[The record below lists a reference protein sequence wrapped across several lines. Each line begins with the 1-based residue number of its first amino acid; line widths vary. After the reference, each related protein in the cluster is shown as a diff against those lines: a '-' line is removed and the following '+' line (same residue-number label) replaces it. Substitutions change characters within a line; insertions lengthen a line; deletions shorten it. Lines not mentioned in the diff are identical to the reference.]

1 MTSVWKRLQR
11 VGKKASKFQFAASF
25 QELMI
30 ECTDKWQPDKL
41 RVVWIRRSRRHSTK
55 LHSWQPGIQNPYR
68 GLVIWQVPESLDVS
82 VTLFKE
88 PTAEEFEDKDW
99 TFVIENETKGRRK
112 VLASVDVNM
121 KKYASANSAQ
131 YDVTLKLK
139 PMSVKVVEATLKL
152 NLSCIFLKEG
162 KATDEDMQSLAS
174 LMSMKQSDIG
184 NLDDFVDSDD
194 EAGEER
200 RASFGTGHAAHVSVM
215 DCKTSPGISST
226 VSAPFHPPLPEPP
239 HPSVPSSL
247 LQTHTRP
254 PSTNQQARPSPY
266 AYSLPAF
273 TRAHPP
279 ALPKIFQP
287 VAGSDFKRQLSTL
300 SEEGKQCTTST
311 APDPWAPTSRMTE
324 TSRNPDQKR
333 DLHFGVEVHKTTAG
347 PKSTASPLTISPRS
361 PIAPGLKYFEM
372 PKTQTESRVTRIYP
386 TIQETL
392 PPHLS
397 GTKQNPECHDPTSTS
412 IKELLVTSRSH
423 LSQMSIQLGS
433 PIAQPESVQ
442 HIPHSPTNPQA
453 YSKSLQRLL
462 LHLPETA
469 TTSDTTPILRIGA
482 TNKKEHITKDLG
494 NESMDA
500 SVPSCLRGT
509 SSTFSSMEVNTIQET
524 QTGEQSF
531 TTNSLSEE
539 PQRGPLRNNPT
550 VSVPAVDEKI
560 TCITAA
566 LDQVT
571 SRLDSHVGY
580 LSGQQ
585 TTTKD
590 LSNQTE
596 ESSALPPTSNFVVCS
611 LDSDYC
617 MEEGRTESVAQ
628 SINKRLSCERDCRVK
643 QELGLQSSTVSI
655 DEQCVYISKVELG
668 LLGTRGSSVSHL
680 PSNILCETQIEGTV
694 RIPSMIHLLS
704 SCSQYSKIP
713 GMPSLHQSQVVAWPD
728 ENSLLFQRL
737 PSKTLPV
744 LLLIDYDSLIYAGSA
759 GIVKMVD
766 LTPTCS
772 KSASIP
778 GFPSAMKR
786 EPNMAQFLSTCPK
799 VCSVP
804 GLASVGPVLGCDT
817 NVWDGCSLWTK
828 KLQIKEALVSNLSCV
843 QEKSQENKKHIK
855 QMVNM
860 LPSCPCKETIPGF
873 PSVPSRK
880 DPIMVDIFP
889 TCPRKTRVP
898 GFPSREPVSAQDEG
912 FVVTGHIIMAKPFCK
927 RNVLIH
933 DISPSVAQD
942 LGKGDFCSS
951 VALLPSCPAIS
962 CYAGMPTA
970 PHKLSRNIV
979 SLVSICPK
987 QSQTPGIPSR
997 DQNDSD
1003 KKDWHALS
1011 ILINKRPKKNIHVY
1025 IVQWI
1030 QKDTDTFKYGRMFDM
1045 LMSCPKKAKV
1055 FGLPSAPRQEPSMVN
1070 VLPTCPRYSA
1080 IAGLPSKTGQQL
1092 CSSTCKEWFAYK
1104 SLQWNSPFVQREG
1117 QILNAP
1123 SCFDKSTVKR
1133 MSALLP
1139 SCPPIATVPGFPSAL
1154 TLTLADGPIMVKLLP
1169 SCTKESRVPGM
1180 PSLNQSQVTAWTDDR
1195 IDLRI
1200 RWPMTTKWLQQTRSA
1215 LSHSNYLNVFHHDGD
1230 CDISMVSILP
1240 SCPRTACLS
1249 GFPSLQCQTLAY
1261 MPSIINLLP
1270 TCPRHSR
1277 VCGIPSRFYNES
1289 DEVEWS
1295 VDKMPVLKTPL
1306 TNPRKMSV
1314 IHDQNMYFRE
1324 RGVVRIMVSMLPSCP
1339 KHSNIH
1345 GIPSKLGARPVEPLI
1360 KEAPSMFKSFAT
1372 LPKHSQIPGQPS
1384 KYGAN
1389 ELDVWF
1395 EDRDAIWETPFN
1407 RGHTF
1412 VNQDLT
1418 VRELPPWDKEIML
1431 SMLPSCPRQ
1440 ALNPGFPSAPQ
1451 PQAVA
1456 AIVER
1461 NLNSVEL
1468 TSCCPTQSSIIGFA
1482 SRASVISDSK
1492 VGWPVATVKTQGYLQ
1507 FHQKHYC
1514 LYKDRIQAV
1523 LSPEPS
1529 CPLPDIDQLPNMV
1542 NIVPSCPKKA
1552 SVLGAPS
1559 THVHQSG
1566 QGWLVKKSILMSNQ
1580 LPLEEQ
1586 SLSRFNVRERSMEF
1600 IFPIQDKQED
1610 VQRRTVESSTR
1621 PIEAI
1626 VRKLPSSSLEI
1637 QVDQPSSRFDG
1648 IVMLDGEAIP
1658 ARLDLDAKKTRLDVC
1673 SPLEMDKDDQG
1684 FWTEAKGVAVLEKG
1698 NLHCRMWHSIPD
1710 TPLFLSVKKRPPH
1723 MVSLQP
1729 SCPVVAGAA
1738 ESQSQ
1743 TQIINAEQMLEKH
1756 PTNRTILWEELPKV
1770 LPMFPGAAMM
1780 LNSDDELKTKTET
1793 EMTDLLPICPAVSG
1807 IFEFSG
1813 TAEKMNECPLDSQS
1827 TRNKTPKNKGI
1838 PTSDCTLHLKEE
1850 ANLVKQTVDKNSSHP
1865 SAQCMPYYVK
1875 TEIEN
1880 KLSSFMLTCPSMSN
1894 IAGMPSKLPVKEKHS
1909 LIKHKPIWEKQSKV
1923 NRIFP
1928 GCAFL
1933 EDGMNMQE
1941 MVLLVPS
1948 CPREA
1953 ITLGFPSLSHY
1964 SFLFRGQSM
1973 VDMHPCCPHVSSIP
1987 GVLSISGVNNRSWIS
2002 QQKPLID
2009 KKIKTELVVMAVS
2022 TKVNHESE
2030 MMSLLRSCP
2039 KTSCVEGLPSLMKYQ
2054 LHKSRAPDYQPL
2066 GETLPKI
2073 NIATIEDRPHNEEM
2087 KAMSVGKTF
2096 TKETRVHGFPTD
2108 LPTTVIC
2115 KGSSS
2120 ISLLQSCPAISFIAG
2135 FPSIQ
2140 KADSK
2145 DWNIISHPLW
2155 EKPFK
2160 KESVLILK
2168 GNGIHKDMTGIVS
2181 LAQSCPSKSII
2192 FGFPSVPKPRLSYG
2206 IDMTN
2211 MISLSCSM
2219 SKESQILGFP
2229 SSHNSKEWKISKEP
2243 LFEPRMKVK
2252 QVSLTDIYERD
2263 ERAIK
2268 TMISLVPSCPK
2279 AARMPGFPSHPNP
2292 LSVYCAPDIIS
2303 LSALCP
2309 QVSRIPGIPAVVGDM
2324 SLTWVTEK
2332 GSLLKR
2338 LPTKGVIFD
2347 TSNDNKKIMKNMVSL
2362 VPSCPKAARMPGFPS
2377 HPNPLSVNCSPDII
2391 SFSALCPQVS
2401 RIPGIPSVV
2410 GDMSL
2415 TWVTE
2420 KGSLLKS
2427 LPMKGVI
2434 FDTSNDNR
2442 KIMKNM
2448 ISLVPSCPKVS
2459 RIPGFPF
2466 IPNPK
2471 TVYYSLNI
2479 VNLLPLCPA
2488 VSTISG
2494 WPSVEGHEEKGWVS
2508 ELGSLMNTPQKKSLF
2523 RINSSPTKIDKQ
2535 NMHALVPCCPGVSN
2549 IPGFP
2554 SNPRYNMLSL
2564 LPVCPKVC
2572 SFPGCASG
2580 EGASKFHWLLDPH
2593 PLCDFLTKETILL
2606 IKTPNQ
2612 DGETLQKMLA
2622 LAPSCPEASRI
2633 PGFPSAPQT
2642 KSKIEPNI
2650 ISFVHCCPSVSSLKG
2665 FASTTT
2671 TPSTEWLHEAKPIW
2685 KKPQQKRTDVNM
2697 TLDGQEQLVCPIIR
2711 SMVTLVTSC
2720 PKEARA
2726 CGFPSAQV
2734 VNRPPNM
2741 VSLYTSTPCVSSVPG
2756 FPSARMLSS
2765 EHNAIQ
2771 TRIPHQKVL
2780 FNKLQNEKIVLIV
2793 MFPAKLKQDEI
2804 KTMVAMAPS
2813 CPHLTKTPGFPSIL
2827 QFNQT
2832 AEETMATPLSLSTEK
2847 HTSPELPIGESAES
2861 YPKDTRIPDVPFTS
2875 VSNQSTELT
2884 HVKKIKD
2891 GAKQTV
2897 DLSIQKGI
2905 SQLGRIAA
2913 EETRTV
2919 KEKLDTSEPVGV
2931 LGWEVLEAEG
2941 TVTEKLA
2948 ENSMSANE
2956 EETQGLVK
2964 AIVGVFHKGYE
2975 TVVSI
2980 LGPSSSTVME
2990 DNHQPKGN
2998 SFMDLKE
3005 KTETPSDEI
3014 VLHVA
3019 DNTTPMQQIEGQFE
3033 EIDND
3038 SNIEYPTSAEPY
3050 MRNLVCD
3057 QSASPSPTTDS
3068 DDWHLV
3074 CAGMKKWPPLT
3085 EADITEISEDGE
3097 QIDGQGVTDDQW
3109 HTNERSLTGQDSVQT
3124 SEDIESVLPRH
3135 ETPVEQDEVR
3145 TVLTSSQL
3153 DKG

>member
-333 DLHFGVEVHKTTAG
+333 DLHFGVEVHKTTA
-347 PKSTASPLTISPRS
+347 
-361 PIAPGLKYFEM
+361 
-372 PKTQTESRVTRIYP
+372 
-386 TIQETL
+386 
-392 PPHLS
+392 
-397 GTKQNPECHDPTSTS
+397 
-412 IKELLVTSRSH
+412 
-423 LSQMSIQLGS
+423 
-433 PIAQPESVQ
+433 
-442 HIPHSPTNPQA
+442 
-453 YSKSLQRLL
+453 
-462 LHLPETA
+462 
-469 TTSDTTPILRIGA
+469 
-482 TNKKEHITKDLG
+482 
-494 NESMDA
+494 
-500 SVPSCLRGT
+500 
-509 SSTFSSMEVNTIQET
+509 
-524 QTGEQSF
+524 
-531 TTNSLSEE
+531 
-539 PQRGPLRNNPT
+539 
-550 VSVPAVDEKI
+550 
-560 TCITAA
+560 
-566 LDQVT
+566 
-571 SRLDSHVGY
+571 
-580 LSGQQ
+580 
-585 TTTKD
+585 
-590 LSNQTE
+590 
-596 ESSALPPTSNFVVCS
+596 
-611 LDSDYC
+611 
-617 MEEGRTESVAQ
+617 
-628 SINKRLSCERDCRVK
+628 
-643 QELGLQSSTVSI
+643 
-655 DEQCVYISKVELG
+655 
-668 LLGTRGSSVSHL
+668 
-680 PSNILCETQIEGTV
+680 
-694 RIPSMIHLLS
+694 
-704 SCSQYSKIP
+704 
-713 GMPSLHQSQVVAWPD
+713 
-728 ENSLLFQRL
+728 
-737 PSKTLPV
+737 
-744 LLLIDYDSLIYAGSA
+744 
-759 GIVKMVD
+759 
-766 LTPTCS
+766 
-772 KSASIP
+772 
-778 GFPSAMKR
+778 
-786 EPNMAQFLSTCPK
+786 
-799 VCSVP
+799 
-804 GLASVGPVLGCDT
+804 
-817 NVWDGCSLWTK
+817 
-828 KLQIKEALVSNLSCV
+828 
-843 QEKSQENKKHIK
+843 
-855 QMVNM
+855 
-860 LPSCPCKETIPGF
+860 
-873 PSVPSRK
+873 
-880 DPIMVDIFP
+880 
-889 TCPRKTRVP
+889 
-898 GFPSREPVSAQDEG
+898 
-912 FVVTGHIIMAKPFCK
+912 
-927 RNVLIH
+927 
-933 DISPSVAQD
+933 
-942 LGKGDFCSS
+942 
-951 VALLPSCPAIS
+951 
-962 CYAGMPTA
+962 
-970 PHKLSRNIV
+970 
-979 SLVSICPK
+979 
-987 QSQTPGIPSR
+987 
-997 DQNDSD
+997 
-1003 KKDWHALS
+1003 
-1011 ILINKRPKKNIHVY
+1011 
-1025 IVQWI
+1025 
-1030 QKDTDTFKYGRMFDM
+1030 
-1045 LMSCPKKAKV
+1045 
-1055 FGLPSAPRQEPSMVN
+1055 
-1070 VLPTCPRYSA
+1070 
-1080 IAGLPSKTGQQL
+1080 
-1092 CSSTCKEWFAYK
+1092 
-1104 SLQWNSPFVQREG
+1104 
-1117 QILNAP
+1117 
-1123 SCFDKSTVKR
+1123 
-1133 MSALLP
+1133 
-1139 SCPPIATVPGFPSAL
+1139 
-1154 TLTLADGPIMVKLLP
+1154 
-1169 SCTKESRVPGM
+1169 
-1180 PSLNQSQVTAWTDDR
+1180 
-1195 IDLRI
+1195 
-1200 RWPMTTKWLQQTRSA
+1200 
-1215 LSHSNYLNVFHHDGD
+1215 
-1230 CDISMVSILP
+1230 
-1240 SCPRTACLS
+1240 
-1249 GFPSLQCQTLAY
+1249 
-1261 MPSIINLLP
+1261 
-1270 TCPRHSR
+1270 
-1277 VCGIPSRFYNES
+1277 
-1289 DEVEWS
+1289 
-1295 VDKMPVLKTPL
+1295 
-1306 TNPRKMSV
+1306 
-1314 IHDQNMYFRE
+1314 
-1324 RGVVRIMVSMLPSCP
+1324 
-1339 KHSNIH
+1339 
-1345 GIPSKLGARPVEPLI
+1345 
-1360 KEAPSMFKSFAT
+1360 
-1372 LPKHSQIPGQPS
+1372 
-1384 KYGAN
+1384 
-1389 ELDVWF
+1389 
-1395 EDRDAIWETPFN
+1395 
-1407 RGHTF
+1407 
-1412 VNQDLT
+1412 
-1418 VRELPPWDKEIML
+1418 
-1431 SMLPSCPRQ
+1431 
-1440 ALNPGFPSAPQ
+1440 
-1451 PQAVA
+1451 
-1456 AIVER
+1456 
-1461 NLNSVEL
+1461 
-1468 TSCCPTQSSIIGFA
+1468 
-1482 SRASVISDSK
+1482 
-1492 VGWPVATVKTQGYLQ
+1492 
-1507 FHQKHYC
+1507 
-1514 LYKDRIQAV
+1514 
-1523 LSPEPS
+1523 
-1529 CPLPDIDQLPNMV
+1529 
-1542 NIVPSCPKKA
+1542 
-1552 SVLGAPS
+1552 
-1559 THVHQSG
+1559 
-1566 QGWLVKKSILMSNQ
+1566 
-1580 LPLEEQ
+1580 
-1586 SLSRFNVRERSMEF
+1586 
-1600 IFPIQDKQED
+1600 
-1610 VQRRTVESSTR
+1610 
-1621 PIEAI
+1621 
-1626 VRKLPSSSLEI
+1626 
-1637 QVDQPSSRFDG
+1637 
-1648 IVMLDGEAIP
+1648 
-1658 ARLDLDAKKTRLDVC
+1658 
-1673 SPLEMDKDDQG
+1673 
-1684 FWTEAKGVAVLEKG
+1684 G

-3153 DKG
+3153 DKGPEQASLEEMSATSLQCSGTNESLTGADEHRGVLKGQPLDEQNISPARPQADIAVPQRGRKPKRGIPEPQQKGSKQEKGIVPIRPLRRKDSLTPDRKQKHEAIPIKSVQKYSTDDPAKQTTDLTSSCGINLVPQKCHDLESVGVQIISTGEHGHKEEAESVPISKYVAPPRIKRRDRSLPPEPPPKRRETSVTREKFVEITHNQQDIKDQVGPALETYVPFTTERACQRSSDVCGEIAPLQIIDKPCQTATEMISAQPAERKEQSIKQESLGSVSAQEEFVCSKENEQIYCDPDWPRESNTTSVQVLTQIITSSQTKGIDSITPKPEPEISQVEQTTSHSIIKMIRLPQRGKKYPSSKYCKIVNDKGVLDQNVPIVATMEITTPVEIGNTVMGDIEKINQSKIAGQIVGDTFNIAFSQKSENAPEIAEADRDKQTSQPIPRPRVRKRLSGSFPDDFTATVRTSQAEEAQAARQGGSILISSMVQHSKDPPPLVHQPSSSIEEVSGVCLRKTRLNNDSSVQVEDGNTSEKTTVSSSLPIPKPRVKKRLSDSFPDVISISGSPPPSDSEAIADLISHETVQQNEQSSLSLPLPDLDSTSPVDPPLGSSLSNPEDTSVTCEETTERSPSLDLTLDSEGGFVTIQGENYVASEVERDVLAAMQEDHFSKPDSTEDTERPLDEISEGWTFTDKHVVSDDSAKGTDAVSEQDDIEKGMEEEAEKSLASTAASSQDDWLHVEDGKYSEPMEITPRKEMRDEELDFGFVSVDVAAGYLEDERQRERTEESSGQPVPVTRGKKRLSGSNLDDSKTQNAGLHQTRELTTPQKRPADGAACSESLMASPTLVMSSQSLLEWCQEATQGHKGMKITNFSTSWRNGLAFCAILHHFQPEKINYEMLDPYDIKHNNRKAFDGFAELGISRLMEPSDMVMLAVPDRLIVMTYLNQIRTHFTGQELSVIHIEKDSSESSYAVAGDRDTQDDPEATVRYCAQRLQEEGISLETNGTSGTTEKDSKTNRDVVPPPRAKRSQVAGAGGAQSPVAPPRTSLLSKTGFSHVKDADLVKKRRSQRRSGSLDEGEISVVIAGQEDSVISQRKLDTEKTDTVVEEGRPEGQDPSQYVLSQMEALEAEQNHIDTRAGVVERKLRQLLETGSDKVEEERLIQEWFTLVNKKNALIRRQDHLQLMLEEQDLEKKFELLNEELRDMMAIEEWQKTQAHKHREQLLLQELVSLVNQRDELVHNMDAKERGALEEDERLERGLEQRRRKYAKQQKEKCVMQ

>member
-1710 TPLFLSVKKRPPH
+1710 TPLFLSVKKRQRERTEESSGQPVPVTRGKKRLSGSNLDDSKTQNAGLHQTRELTTPQKRPADGAACSESLMASPTLVMSSQSLLEWCQEATQGHKGMKITNFSTSWRNGLAFCAILHHFQPEKINYEMLDPYDIKHNNRKAFDGFAELGISRLMEPSDMVMLAVPDRLIVMTYLNQIRTHFTGQELSVIHIEKDSSESSYAVAGDRDTQDDPEATVRYCAQRLQEEGISLETNGTSGTTEKDSKTNRDVVPPPRAKR
-1723 MVSLQP
+1723 SQ
-1729 SCPVVAGAA
+1729 VAGAGGA
-1738 ESQSQ
+1738 QSPVAPPRTSLLSKTGFSHVKDADLVKKRRSQRRSGSLDEGEISVVIAGQEDSVISQ
-1743 TQIINAEQMLEKH
+1743 RKLDTEKTDTVVEEGRPEGQDPSQYVLSQMEALEAEQNHIDTRAGVVERKLRQLLETGSDKVEEERLIQEWFTLVNKKNALIRRQDHLQLMLEEQDLEKKFELL
-1756 PTNRTILWEELPKV
+1756 NEELRD
-1770 LPMFPGAAMM
+1770 MM
-1780 LNSDDELKTKTET
+1780 AIEEWQKTQ
-1793 EMTDLLPICPAVSG
+1793 A
-1807 IFEFSG
+1807 
-1813 TAEKMNECPLDSQS
+1813 
-1827 TRNKTPKNKGI
+1827 
-1838 PTSDCTLHLKEE
+1838 H
-1850 ANLVKQTVDKNSSHP
+1850 
-1865 SAQCMPYYVK
+1865 
-1875 TEIEN
+1875 
-1880 KLSSFMLTCPSMSN
+1880 
-1894 IAGMPSKLPVKEKHS
+1894 KH
-1909 LIKHKPIWEKQSKV
+1909 
-1923 NRIFP
+1923 
-1928 GCAFL
+1928 
-1933 EDGMNMQE
+1933 
-1941 MVLLVPS
+1941 
-1948 CPREA
+1948 RE
-1953 ITLGFPSLSHY
+1953 
-1964 SFLFRGQSM
+1964 
-1973 VDMHPCCPHVSSIP
+1973 
-1987 GVLSISGVNNRSWIS
+1987 
-2002 QQKPLID
+2002 
-2009 KKIKTELVVMAVS
+2009 
-2022 TKVNHESE
+2022 
-2030 MMSLLRSCP
+2030 
-2039 KTSCVEGLPSLMKYQ
+2039 Q
-2054 LHKSRAPDYQPL
+2054 L
-2066 GETLPKI
+2066 
-2073 NIATIEDRPHNEEM
+2073 
-2087 KAMSVGKTF
+2087 
-2096 TKETRVHGFPTD
+2096 
-2108 LPTTVIC
+2108 
-2115 KGSSS
+2115 
-2120 ISLLQSCPAISFIAG
+2120 LLQE
-2135 FPSIQ
+2135 
-2140 KADSK
+2140 
-2145 DWNIISHPLW
+2145 L
-2155 EKPFK
+2155 
-2160 KESVLILK
+2160 
-2168 GNGIHKDMTGIVS
+2168 
-2181 LAQSCPSKSII
+2181 
-2192 FGFPSVPKPRLSYG
+2192 
-2206 IDMTN
+2206 
-2211 MISLSCSM
+2211 
-2219 SKESQILGFP
+2219 
-2229 SSHNSKEWKISKEP
+2229 
-2243 LFEPRMKVK
+2243 
-2252 QVSLTDIYERD
+2252 
-2263 ERAIK
+2263 
-2268 TMISLVPSCPK
+2268 
-2279 AARMPGFPSHPNP
+2279 
-2292 LSVYCAPDIIS
+2292 
-2303 LSALCP
+2303 
-2309 QVSRIPGIPAVVGDM
+2309 
-2324 SLTWVTEK
+2324 
-2332 GSLLKR
+2332 
-2338 LPTKGVIFD
+2338 
-2347 TSNDNKKIMKNMVSL
+2347 VSL
-2362 VPSCPKAARMPGFPS
+2362 VNQRDELVHNMDAKERG
-2377 HPNPLSVNCSPDII
+2377 
-2391 SFSALCPQVS
+2391 ALEEDERLERGLEQ
-2401 RIPGIPSVV
+2401 RR
-2410 GDMSL
+2410 
-2415 TWVTE
+2415 
-2420 KGSLLKS
+2420 
-2427 LPMKGVI
+2427 
-2434 FDTSNDNR
+2434 R
-2442 KIMKNM
+2442 K
-2448 ISLVPSCPKVS
+2448 
-2459 RIPGFPF
+2459 
-2466 IPNPK
+2466 
-2471 TVYYSLNI
+2471 Y
-2479 VNLLPLCPA
+2479 
-2488 VSTISG
+2488 
-2494 WPSVEGHEEKGWVS
+2494 
-2508 ELGSLMNTPQKKSLF
+2508 
-2523 RINSSPTKIDKQ
+2523 
-2535 NMHALVPCCPGVSN
+2535 
-2549 IPGFP
+2549 
-2554 SNPRYNMLSL
+2554 
-2564 LPVCPKVC
+2564 
-2572 SFPGCASG
+2572 
-2580 EGASKFHWLLDPH
+2580 
-2593 PLCDFLTKETILL
+2593 
-2606 IKTPNQ
+2606 
-2612 DGETLQKMLA
+2612 
-2622 LAPSCPEASRI
+2622 
-2633 PGFPSAPQT
+2633 
-2642 KSKIEPNI
+2642 
-2650 ISFVHCCPSVSSLKG
+2650 
-2665 FASTTT
+2665 
-2671 TPSTEWLHEAKPIW
+2671 AK
-2685 KKPQQKRTDVNM
+2685 QQK
-2697 TLDGQEQLVCPIIR
+2697 E
-2711 SMVTLVTSC
+2711 
-2720 PKEARA
+2720 K
-2726 CGFPSAQV
+2726 
-2734 VNRPPNM
+2734 
-2741 VSLYTSTPCVSSVPG
+2741 CV
-2756 FPSARMLSS
+2756 
-2765 EHNAIQ
+2765 
-2771 TRIPHQKVL
+2771 
-2780 FNKLQNEKIVLIV
+2780 
-2793 MFPAKLKQDEI
+2793 
-2804 KTMVAMAPS
+2804 
-2813 CPHLTKTPGFPSIL
+2813 
-2827 QFNQT
+2827 
-2832 AEETMATPLSLSTEK
+2832 
-2847 HTSPELPIGESAES
+2847 
-2861 YPKDTRIPDVPFTS
+2861 
-2875 VSNQSTELT
+2875 
-2884 HVKKIKD
+2884 
-2891 GAKQTV
+2891 
-2897 DLSIQKGI
+2897 
-2905 SQLGRIAA
+2905 
-2913 EETRTV
+2913 
-2919 KEKLDTSEPVGV
+2919 
-2931 LGWEVLEAEG
+2931 
-2941 TVTEKLA
+2941 
-2948 ENSMSANE
+2948 
-2956 EETQGLVK
+2956 
-2964 AIVGVFHKGYE
+2964 
-2975 TVVSI
+2975 
-2980 LGPSSSTVME
+2980 
-2990 DNHQPKGN
+2990 
-2998 SFMDLKE
+2998 
-3005 KTETPSDEI
+3005 
-3014 VLHVA
+3014 
-3019 DNTTPMQQIEGQFE
+3019 MQ
-3033 EIDND
+3033 
-3038 SNIEYPTSAEPY
+3038 
-3050 MRNLVCD
+3050 
-3057 QSASPSPTTDS
+3057 
-3068 DDWHLV
+3068 
-3074 CAGMKKWPPLT
+3074 
-3085 EADITEISEDGE
+3085 
-3097 QIDGQGVTDDQW
+3097 
-3109 HTNERSLTGQDSVQT
+3109 
-3124 SEDIESVLPRH
+3124 
-3135 ETPVEQDEVR
+3135 
-3145 TVLTSSQL
+3145 
-3153 DKG
+3153 

>member
-30 ECTDKWQPDKL
+30 ECTNKWQPDKL

-121 KKYASANSAQ
+121 KKYASATSAQ
-131 YDVTLKLK
+131 YDITLKLK

-152 NLSCIFLKEG
+152 NLSCVFLKEG

-200 RASFGTGHAAHVSVM
+200 RGSFGTGHAAHVSASALSTARIH
-215 DCKTSPGISST
+215 DLAWRPAIQSGPTAPRRPHSFHSDSCPAEGSEAPFFSTCTSPEALSTSS
-226 VSAPFHPPLPEPP
+226 VSATPSDQSLHPPFFSGASQTACPTIWRAQ
-239 HPSVPSSL
+239 SVPSVSSVSSSSSAPPTSFPILLPPPPVPHPKSL
-247 LQTHTRP
+247 PTSAGGLGSALTRP
-254 PSTNQQARPSPY
+254 TSLPSAPETAPWQSEWRPPKCQAPLAQKDLSPKFLHLSANDPREPAVLPKKQRIEMPSSSSLPIDQSLEKKPQGGYGFVPSSRPQATPVVEPSLPPLRPSS
-266 AYSLPAF
+266 ALILSG
-273 TRAHPP
+273 PP
-279 ALPKIFQP
+279 PPPPPHTSQTVIVSP
-287 VAGSDFKRQLSTL
+287 SDQDTEFKRQLSTL
-300 SEEGKQCTTST
+300 SEEDKQCTTPT
-311 APDPWAPTSRMTE
+311 TPDPRAPTSRMTE
-324 TSRNPDQKR
+324 TSRASDRKR
-333 DLHFGVEVHKTTAG
+333 DLHSGVEVLKTTPG
-347 PKSTASPLTISPRS
+347 PKSTASLLTISPRS

-372 PKTQTESRVTRIYP
+372 PKTQTDETESRGTRIYP
-386 TIQETL
+386 NIQETL

-397 GTKQNPECHDPTSTS
+397 GTKQNPDFHDPTSTS
-412 IKELLVTSRSH
+412 IKELLVTSR
-423 LSQMSIQLGS
+423 SQMSIQLGS

-442 HIPHSPTNPQA
+442 HIPHSPTNPES

-469 TTSDTTPILRIGA
+469 TTSDTKPILRIGV
-482 TNKKEHITKDLG
+482 TNKKEPITKDLG

-509 SSTFSSMEVNTIQET
+509 SSTFSSMEVNKIQET
-524 QTGEQSF
+524 RTGEQSI
-531 TTNSLSEE
+531 TTNSLWEE
-539 PQRGPLRNNPT
+539 PQRGPLKNSPI
-550 VSVPAVDEKI
+550 VSVPAVEEKI
-560 TCITAA
+560 TCITAS

-596 ESSALPPTSNFVVCS
+596 ESVALPPTSNFAVCS

-617 MEEGRTESVAQ
+617 MEEGRTENVAQ
-628 SINKRLSCERDCRVK
+628 SINKRLLCERDCRVK
-643 QELGLQSSTVSI
+643 QELVLPSSTVSI
-655 DEQCVYISKVELG
+655 EEQCVNISKVEPG

-680 PSNILCETQIEGTV
+680 PSNILSEAQIEGTV
-694 RIPSMIHLLS
+694 RMPSMIHLLS

-713 GMPSLHQSQVVAWPD
+713 GMPSLHQSQVVAWPE
-728 ENSLLFQRL
+728 ENSLLFQTL

-744 LLLIDYDSLIYAGSA
+744 LLLIDYFNSIYSGSA
-759 GIVKMVD
+759 GIAKMVD
-766 LTPTCS
+766 LTPSCS

-778 GFPSAMKR
+778 GFPSAVKR
-786 EPNMAQFLSTCPK
+786 EPNMTQLLPTCPK

-804 GLASVGPVLGCDT
+804 GLASVGPVLGYDK

-828 KLQIKEALVSNLSCV
+828 KLQIKEAFVSNLSCV
-843 QEKSQENKKHIK
+843 QEQDISDTNMIKVMVAMLPTCPRKASVPGFPSELQKASNSRSMASSLPTCPKQTMIAGMPFRQRLMTFKDSWHILSELILDRPLRCHHVMLEEKSQQDKEHIK
-855 QMVNM
+855 HMVNM

-873 PSVPSRK
+873 PSVPQKKEPSVPCVPTRQ
-880 DPIMVDIFP
+880 DPSMVDIFP

-898 GFPSREPVSAQDEG
+898 GFPSREPVSTQDEG
-912 FVVTGHIIMAKPFCK
+912 LVITGHIVMAKPFCK
-927 RNVLIH
+927 CEVLIH
-933 DISPSVAQD
+933 DISPSAAQD
-942 LGKGDFCSS
+942 LDKGDFFSS

-987 QSQTPGIPSR
+987 QTQTPGIPSQV
-997 DQNDSD
+997 QNDSD
-1003 KKDWHALS
+1003 NKDWHALR
-1011 ILINKRPKKNIHVY
+1011 ILINKRPKKNVHAY

-1030 QKDTDTFKYGRMFDM
+1030 QKDTDTFKYGRMVDM
-1045 LMSCPKKAKV
+1045 LMSCPTNAKVFGLPSAPWQDPSMVDIFPTCPRKTRVPGFPSREPVSTQDEGLVITGHIVMAKPFCKREVLIHDISPSAAQDLDKGDFFSSVALLPSCPAISCYAGMPTAPHKLSRNIVSLVSICPKQTQTPGIPSQVQNDSDNKDWHALRILINKRPKKNIHAYIVQWIQKDTDTFKYGRMVDMLMSCPTNAKV

-1070 VLPTCPRYSA
+1070 VMPSCPRYSA
-1080 IAGLPSKTGQQL
+1080 IPGLPSKTGQKL

-1104 SLQWNSPFVQREG
+1104 SLQWNSPFVQREE
-1117 QILNAP
+1117 QILNAA

-1169 SCTKESRVPGM
+1169 TCTKESRVPGM
-1180 PSLNQSQVTAWTDDR
+1180 PSLKQSQVTAWPDDR
-1195 IDLRI
+1195 RLDLRI
-1200 RWPMTTKWLQQTRSA
+1200 RWPMTTKWLLQTRRKSA
-1215 LSHSNYLNVFHHDGD
+1215 LLHSNDLNVFHHDGD

-1240 SCPRTACLS
+1240 SCPQTACLP

-1270 TCPRHSR
+1270 TCPRHTR

-1295 VDKMPVLKTPL
+1295 VDKMPVWKNPL
-1306 TNPRKMSV
+1306 TNPRRMTV
-1314 IHDQNMYFRE
+1314 IHDQKMYFRE
-1324 RGVVRIMVSMLPSCP
+1324 MGVVRIMVSMLPSCP

-1345 GIPSKLGARPVEPLI
+1345 GIPSKLGERPVEPLI

-1384 KYGAN
+1384 KYGTN
-1389 ELDVWF
+1389 EFDCWF
-1395 EDRDAIWETPFN
+1395 EDRDAIWENPFN
-1407 RGHTF
+1407 RGHKF

-1418 VRELPPWDKEIML
+1418 VREIPHWDKAIML

-1451 PQAVA
+1451 PQAVD
-1456 AIVER
+1456 AIVQR

-1492 VGWPVATVKTQGYLQ
+1492 VGWPVVTVKTQGCFQY
-1507 FHQKHYC
+1507 HQKHYS
-1514 LYKDRIQAV
+1514 LHKHRIQAV

-1529 CPLPDIDQLPNMV
+1529 CPLSDIDQLPNMV

-1566 QGWLVKKSILMSNQ
+1566 QGWLVQKSILMSNQ

-1586 SLSRFNVRERSMEF
+1586 SLSRFNVRERSMQF
-1600 IFPIQDKQED
+1600 IFPIQDEQED
-1610 VQRRTVESSTR
+1610 VQQRTVESSTC

-1626 VRKLPSSSLEI
+1626 VRELPSSSFEI

-1673 SPLEMDKDDQG
+1673 SPLEMDKDEQG

-1710 TPLFLSVKKRPPH
+1710 TPLFLSVKKRPPN

-1738 ESQSQ
+1738 EPQSQ
-1743 TQIINAEQMLEKH
+1743 TPIINAEQMLEKH
-1756 PTNRTILWEELPKV
+1756 PTNRTILWEELPEV
-1770 LPMFPGAAMM
+1770 FPMFPGAAMM
-1780 LNSDDELKTKTET
+1780 LNTEDELKTKTET
-1793 EMTDLLPICPAVSG
+1793 GMTDLLPICPAVSG
-1807 IFEFSG
+1807 IFEFSA

-1827 TRNKTPKNKGI
+1827 TRNKPPKNKGI
-1838 PTSDCTLHLKEE
+1838 LTSDCAHLKEE
-1850 ANLVKQTVDKNSSHP
+1850 AGFVKQTVDKTSSHP

-1880 KLSSFMLTCPSMSN
+1880 KLSSFMLTCPSRTN
-1894 IAGMPSKLPVKEKHS
+1894 IVGMPSKLPVKEKHS
-1909 LIKHKPIWEKQSKV
+1909 LIEHKPIWEKQSKV
-1923 NRIFP
+1923 KGIFP

-1933 EDGMNMQE
+1933 EDGMNKKE

-1953 ITLGFPSLSHY
+1953 RTLGFPSLSHY

-1987 GVLSISGVNNRSWIS
+1987 GVLSISGANNRSWIS

-2009 KKIKTELVVMAVS
+2009 RKIKTGLVVMAVS
-2022 TKVNHESE
+2022 TKVNHESD
-2030 MMSLLRSCP
+2030 MMSLLSSCP
-2039 KTSCVEGLPSLMKYQ
+2039 KTSCVEGFPSLMKYQ
-2054 LHKSRAPDYQPL
+2054 LNKSWAPDYQPV

-2087 KAMSVGKTF
+2087 KAMSVGQTS
-2096 TKETRVHGFPTD
+2096 TKETQVHGFPSD
-2108 LPTTVIC
+2108 LPPTVIC

-2120 ISLLQSCPAISFIAG
+2120 INLLQSCPAISFIAG

-2145 DWNIISHPLW
+2145 DWNIIHHPLW

-2168 GNGIHKDMTGIVS
+2168 NNGIHKDMTGIVP
-2181 LAQSCPSKSII
+2181 LAQSCPSKSSI
-2192 FGFPSVPKPRLSYG
+2192 FGFPSVPKPRMSYG

-2279 AARMPGFPSHPNP
+2279 AARMPGFPSNPNP
-2292 LSVYCAPDIIS
+2292 LSVYCATDIIS
-2303 LSALCP
+2303 LSKLCP
-2309 QVSRIPGIPAVVGDM
+2309 QVSRIPGIPSVVGNMSLTWVTEKGSLLKRLPTKGVIFDTSNDNKKIMKNMISLVPSCPKAARMPGFPSHPNPLNVYCVPDIISLSTLCPQVSRIPGIPSVVGNMSLTWVTEKGSLLKRLPTKGVIFDTSNYNEKEMKNMISLVPSCPKAARIPGFPSHPNPLNVYCVPDIISLSTLCPQVSRIPGIPSVVGNM

-2377 HPNPLSVNCSPDII
+2377 HPNPPSVYCVPDII
-2391 SFSALCPQVS
+2391 SLSTLCPQVS

-2410 GDMSL
+2410 GNMSL

-2420 KGSLLKS
+2420 KGSLLKR
-2427 LPMKGVI
+2427 LPTKGVI
-2434 FDTSNDNR
+2434 FDTSNDNK

-2448 ISLVPSCPKVS
+2448 VSLVPSCPKAA
-2459 RIPGFPF
+2459 RM
-2466 IPNPK
+2466 
-2471 TVYYSLNI
+2471 L
-2479 VNLLPLCPA
+2479 
-2488 VSTISG
+2488 
-2494 WPSVEGHEEKGWVS
+2494 
-2508 ELGSLMNTPQKKSLF
+2508 
-2523 RINSSPTKIDKQ
+2523 
-2535 NMHALVPCCPGVSN
+2535 
-2549 IPGFP
+2549 GFP
-2554 SNPRYNMLSL
+2554 SHPNPQ
-2564 LPVCPKVC
+2564 VC
-2572 SFPGCASG
+2572 
-2580 EGASKFHWLLDPH
+2580 
-2593 PLCDFLTKETILL
+2593 
-2606 IKTPNQ
+2606 
-2612 DGETLQKMLA
+2612 
-2622 LAPSCPEASRI
+2622 
-2633 PGFPSAPQT
+2633 
-2642 KSKIEPNI
+2642 
-2650 ISFVHCCPSVSSLKG
+2650 
-2665 FASTTT
+2665 
-2671 TPSTEWLHEAKPIW
+2671 
-2685 KKPQQKRTDVNM
+2685 
-2697 TLDGQEQLVCPIIR
+2697 
-2711 SMVTLVTSC
+2711 
-2720 PKEARA
+2720 
-2726 CGFPSAQV
+2726 
-2734 VNRPPNM
+2734 
-2741 VSLYTSTPCVSSVPG
+2741 
-2756 FPSARMLSS
+2756 
-2765 EHNAIQ
+2765 
-2771 TRIPHQKVL
+2771 
-2780 FNKLQNEKIVLIV
+2780 
-2793 MFPAKLKQDEI
+2793 
-2804 KTMVAMAPS
+2804 
-2813 CPHLTKTPGFPSIL
+2813 
-2827 QFNQT
+2827 
-2832 AEETMATPLSLSTEK
+2832 
-2847 HTSPELPIGESAES
+2847 
-2861 YPKDTRIPDVPFTS
+2861 
-2875 VSNQSTELT
+2875 
-2884 HVKKIKD
+2884 
-2891 GAKQTV
+2891 
-2897 DLSIQKGI
+2897 
-2905 SQLGRIAA
+2905 IA
-2913 EETRTV
+2913 
-2919 KEKLDTSEPVGV
+2919 
-2931 LGWEVLEAEG
+2931 
-2941 TVTEKLA
+2941 
-2948 ENSMSANE
+2948 
-2956 EETQGLVK
+2956 
-2964 AIVGVFHKGYE
+2964 Y
-2975 TVVSI
+2975 
-2980 LGPSSSTVME
+2980 
-2990 DNHQPKGN
+2990 
-2998 SFMDLKE
+2998 
-3005 KTETPSDEI
+3005 
-3014 VLHVA
+3014 
-3019 DNTTPMQQIEGQFE
+3019 
-3033 EIDND
+3033 
-3038 SNIEYPTSAEPY
+3038 
-3050 MRNLVCD
+3050 
-3057 QSASPSPTTDS
+3057 
-3068 DDWHLV
+3068 
-3074 CAGMKKWPPLT
+3074 
-3085 EADITEISEDGE
+3085 
-3097 QIDGQGVTDDQW
+3097 
-3109 HTNERSLTGQDSVQT
+3109 
-3124 SEDIESVLPRH
+3124 
-3135 ETPVEQDEVR
+3135 
-3145 TVLTSSQL
+3145 
-3153 DKG
+3153 